1 MTPHFRRFLS
11 GAAALAALAAFAPE
25 GALGAVAMSTPV
37 VLVGRI
43 DTPIHPASASYLKK
57 LIRSAEDQHA
67 ALVVVGLSTPGGLL
81 TSTREMASAILLSKV
96 PVAMFVSPAGSQAA
110 SAGFFLLLAGDV
122 AAMAPGTNT
131 GAAHP
136 VGNEGQDLPKTMNE
150 KAEQDT
156 RAFIRSIAGQRG
168 RNADKAESAVT
179 QSASFTEKEA
189 KDAGLVD
196 VIARDVPDLLAQIEG
211 RKIERPG
218 LPATAL
224 ALHGARIEVREMSQI
239 EKLLGVVSHPNV
251 AYLLFLL
258 GLVGLYFEL
267 SSPGAILPGI
277 VGGISLLLA
286 LYAFSVLPV
295 NLAGL
300 ALILFAILLF
310 VAEVKVAS
318 HGLLAVGGSI
328 ALVAGSALL
337 FAGRGDTAGYRVDLS
352 IILPGLGAT
361 LLVIALLS
369 WNTIRVR
376 RLPVTTGIAGLLGQD
391 ARVVEGFALPDGRG
405 KVRVHGEYWNAVGAA
420 GAAPGESVRIVR
432 VDDFTVKVERRVP

>member
-1 MTPHFRRFLS
+1 MTARSRRFLL
-11 GAAALAALAAFAPE
+11 AAPSLAALVALASA
-25 GALGAVAMSTPV
+25 GALPGAETSAPL
-37 VLVGRI
+37 VLVGRV

-57 LIRSAEDQHA
+57 LIRTAEDQHA
-67 ALVVVGLSTPGGLL
+67 ALVVIGLSTPGGLL
-81 TSTREMASAILLSKV
+81 TSTREMATTIMVSKV
-96 PVAMFVSPAGSQAA
+96 PIVMFVSPAGSQAA

-136 VGNEGQDLPKTMNE
+136 VGSEGQDLPKTMNE

-168 RNADKAESAVT
+168 RNADKAETAVT

-189 KDAGLVD
+189 REAGLVD
-196 VIARDVPDLLAQIEG
+196 VIARDVPDLLTQIEG

-218 LPATAL
+218 APATTL
-224 ALHGARIEVREMSQI
+224 VLRGARIETREMSQV
-239 EKLLGVVSHPNV
+239 EKILGVVSHPNV

-258 GLVGLYFEL
+258 GVVGLYFEL
-267 SSPGAILPGI
+267 SSPGAVLPGI

-328 ALVAGSALL
+328 ALVAGSTLL
-337 FAGRGDTAGYRVDLS
+337 FAGRGDAAGYRVDLS
-352 IILPGLGAT
+352 IIVPGLAVT
-361 LLVIALLS
+361 LVVITVLS
-369 WNTIRVR
+369 WNTLRLR
-376 RLPVTTGIAGLLGQD
+376 RLPVTTGMAGLLGEN
-391 ARVVEGFALPDGRG
+391 ARVVEGFAPPDGRG
-405 KVRVHGEYWNAVGAA
+405 KVLVHGEFWNAIGAA
-420 GAAPGESVRIVR
+420 GAAPGEPVRIVR
-432 VDDFTVKVERRVP
+432 VDDFTLKVERRVP